1 MRWSGSRNR
10 MNDSPTNR
18 GHQKL
23 AIRFAL
29 KASPPNIF
37 IGGPVPNPPG
47 FPLQTCGNDGLLTT
61 YATRLKVSEV
71 AVQIFRLALLALTLL
86 TATQIVHS
94 AETPKEKIAFAYA
107 AISPS
112 MAGIWMAKEVGAF
125 ERNGLN
131 AELVYISSGATAI
144 QALVGGSVQAALG
157 ASNAVIAATL
167 KGAPIIAVGSNTSRP
182 GMQLW
187 VQPEI
192 QRAEQLQGKTLAIT
206 RFGSTSDFVTR
217 LILRKLNLEGKTEL
231 RQFGG
236 VVEADMGF
244 RARQAE
250 GRVSS
255 QAPGPQAKMLVD
267 AAELGIP
274 FSMNLLAVSND
285 YLLKSP
291 KSVEAIVRAYIEGIA
306 ALKTKK
312 AQALKLLEKY
322 MGQRGGSSEL
332 HHEFVS
338 KYLDAIPRVDPAAV
352 DTILEMVGSKAA
364 PKAKLFD
371 NSIIDRLAQEGFIEK
386 LYKGAKP

>member
-1 MRWSGSRNR
+1 MRLIRLVSIILILLSTRFIEAAE
-10 MNDSPTNR
+10 
-18 GHQKL
+18 L
-23 AIRFAL
+23 A
-29 KASPPNIF
+29 
-37 IGGPVPNPPG
+37 
-47 FPLQTCGNDGLLTT
+47 
-61 YATRLKVSEV
+61 
-71 AVQIFRLALLALTLL
+71 
-86 TATQIVHS
+86 
-94 AETPKEKIAFAYA
+94 KEKIAFAYA

-112 MAGIWMAKEVGAF
+112 MAGVWMAKEIGAF
-125 ERNGLN
+125 ERQGLN

-157 ASNAVIAATL
+157 ASNAVVAATL
-167 KGAPIIAVGSNTSRP
+167 KGAPIIAVASNTSRP

-217 LILRKLNLEGKTEL
+217 LILRKLNLEGKTDL

-236 VVEADMGF
+236 VVEADLGF

-267 AAELGIP
+267 AADLGIP
-274 FSMNLLAVSND
+274 FSMNLLAVSNE
-285 YLLKSP
+285 YLAKSP
-291 KSVEAIVRAYIEGIA
+291 KSVDSIVRAYVEGIA
-306 ALKTKK
+306 ALKTRK
-312 AQALKLLEKY
+312 AQALKLFDKY
-322 MGQRGGSSEL
+322 MGQRGGSAEM

-338 KYLDAIPRVDPAAV
+338 KYLDSIPRVDPAAV
-352 DTILEMVGSKAA
+352 DTVLEMVGAKGV

-371 NSIIDRLAQEGFIEK
+371 NSIVDRLVQEGFIDK
-386 LYKGAKP
+386 LYKGTKP

>member
-1 MRWSGSRNR
+1 MR
-10 MNDSPTNR
+10 
-18 GHQKL
+18 
-23 AIRFAL
+23 
-29 KASPPNIF
+29 
-37 IGGPVPNPPG
+37 
-47 FPLQTCGNDGLLTT
+47 
-61 YATRLKVSEV
+61 
-71 AVQIFRLALLALTLL
+71 IFRLAIVALIVL
-86 TATQIVHS
+86 TATQVVQS
-94 AETPKEKIAFAYA
+94 AEIAKEKITFAYA

-112 MAGIWMAKEVGAF
+112 MSAVWMAKEIGAF

-131 AELVYISSGATAI
+131 AELVYISSGATTI

-157 ASNAVIAATL
+157 ASNAVIAATV
-167 KGAPIIAVGSNTSRP
+167 KGAPIIAVAGNSSRP

-192 QRAEQLQGKTLAIT
+192 QRVEQLQGKILAIT

-244 RARQAE
+244 RSRQAE

-255 QAPGPQAKMLVD
+255 QAPGPKAKMLVD

-274 FSMNLLAVSND
+274 FSMNLLAVSTD
-285 YLLKSP
+285 YLSKSP

-306 ALKTKK
+306 ALKTRKPL
-312 AQALKLLEKY
+312 ALKMFEKY
-322 MGQRGGSSEL
+322 MGPRGGSSEM
-332 HHEFVS
+332 HHDFVIR
-338 KYLDAIPRVDPAAV
+338 YLDSVPRIDPAAV
-352 DTILEMVGSKAA
+352 DTILEMVGAKGAA
-364 PKAKLFD
+364 KAKLYD
-371 NSIIDRLAQEGFIEK
+371 NSIIDRLVHEGFTDK

>member
-1 MRWSGSRNR
+1 MR
-10 MNDSPTNR
+10 
-18 GHQKL
+18 
-23 AIRFAL
+23 
-29 KASPPNIF
+29 
-37 IGGPVPNPPG
+37 
-47 FPLQTCGNDGLLTT
+47 
-61 YATRLKVSEV
+61 
-71 AVQIFRLALLALTLL
+71 IFRLGIVALILLAT
-86 TATQIVHS
+86 TQTVRS
-94 AETPKEKIAFAYA
+94 AEIAKEKITFAYA
-107 AISPS
+107 SISPS
-112 MAGIWMAKEVGAF
+112 MSAVWMAKEIGAF

-131 AELVYISSGATAI
+131 AELVYISSGATTI

-157 ASNAVIAATL
+157 ASNAVVAATL
-167 KGAPIIAVGSNTSRP
+167 KGAPIIAVGGNSSRP

-250 GRVSS
+250 GRVAS
-255 QAPGPQAKMLVD
+255 QAPGPKARMLVD

-285 YLLKSP
+285 YLQKSP
-291 KSVEAIVRAYIEGIA
+291 KSVDAIVRAYVEGIA
-306 ALKTKK
+306 ALKIRK
-312 AQALKLLEKY
+312 AVALKMFEKY
-322 MGQRGGSSEL
+322 MGQRGGSAEM
-332 HHEFVS
+332 HHEFVI
-338 KYLDAIPRVDPAAV
+338 KYLESVPRVDPAAV
-352 DTILEMVGSKAA
+352 DTVLEMVGAKGA

-371 NSIIDRLAQEGFIEK
+371 NSIVDRLAQEGFIDRF
-386 LYKGAKP
+386 

>member
-1 MRWSGSRNR
+1 VKSSHKELRHFRS
-10 MNDSPTNR
+10 
-18 GHQKL
+18 L
-23 AIRFAL
+23 L
-29 KASPPNIF
+29 F
-37 IGGPVPNPPG
+37 IA
-47 FPLQTCGNDGLLTT
+47 GLLTSI
-61 YATRLKVSEV
+61 ATH
-71 AVQIFRLALLALTLL
+71 A
-86 TATQIVHS
+86 
-94 AETPKEKIAFAYA
+94 AETPKGKIAFAYA

-112 MAGIWMAKEVGAF
+112 MSGVWMAKEIGAF

-131 AELVYISSGATAI
+131 AELVHISSGATAI

-157 ASNAVIAATL
+157 ASNAVVAATL

-192 QRAEQLQGKTLAIT
+192 QRVEQLQGKTLAIT

-217 LILRKLNLEGKTEL
+217 LVLRKLNLEGKTEL

-236 VVEADMGF
+236 VVEADVGF

-285 YLLKSP
+285 YLLRSP
-291 KSVEAIVRAYIEGIA
+291 KSVEAIVRAYVEGIA
-306 ALKTKK
+306 ALKTRK

-322 MGQRGGSSEL
+322 MGQRGGSGEL
-332 HHEFVS
+332 HYEFVS
-338 KYLDAIPRVDPAAV
+338 RYLDSVPRVDPAAV
-352 DTILEMVGSKAA
+352 DTILEMVGSKGA
-364 PKAKLFD
+364 PKTRLFD
-371 NSIIDRLAQEGFIEK
+371 NSIIDRLQQEGFIDK

>member
-1 MRWSGSRNR
+1 MKSSHKAL
-10 MNDSPTNR
+10 R
-18 GHQKL
+18 GVCNFL
-23 AIRFAL
+23 
-29 KASPPNIF
+29 F
-37 IGGPVPNPPG
+37 ISV
-47 FPLQTCGNDGLLTT
+47 LLTPF
-61 YATRLKVSEV
+61 V
-71 AVQIFRLALLALTLL
+71 I
-86 TATQIVHS
+86 HS
-94 AETPKEKIAFAYA
+94 AEIPKEKIAFAYA

-112 MAGIWMAKEVGAF
+112 MSGIWMAKEIGAF
-125 ERNGLN
+125 ERNGLA
-131 AELVYISSGATAI
+131 AELVHISSGATAI

-157 ASNAVIAATL
+157 ASNAVVAATL

-192 QRAEQLQGKTLAIT
+192 QRPEQLQGKTLAIT

-217 LILRKLNLEGKTEL
+217 LVLRKLNLEGKTEL

-236 VVEADMGF
+236 VVEADIGF

-255 QAPGPQAKMLVD
+255 QAPGPNARMLVD

-285 YLLKSP
+285 YLVKSP
-291 KSVEAIVRAYIEGIA
+291 RSVEAIVRAYIEGIA
-306 ALKTKK
+306 ALKTRK

-322 MGQRGGSSEL
+322 MGQRGGSSEM
-332 HHEFVS
+332 HYEFVS
-338 KYLDAIPRVDPAAV
+338 KYLDAMPRVDPAAV
-352 DTILEMVGSKAA
+352 DTVLEMVGSKGAV
-364 PKAKLFD
+364 KTKLFD
-371 NSIIDRLAQEGFIEK
+371 NSIIDRLVQEGFIDR

>member
-1 MRWSGSRNR
+1 MR
-10 MNDSPTNR
+10 
-18 GHQKL
+18 L
-23 AIRFAL
+23 IR
-29 KASPPNIF
+29 
-37 IGGPVPNPPG
+37 
-47 FPLQTCGNDGLLTT
+47 
-61 YATRLKVSEV
+61 V
-71 AVQIFRLALLALTLL
+71 AGIILTLL
-86 TATQIVHS
+86 VASQIVEG
-94 AETPKEKIAFAYA
+94 AEVAREKIAFAYA

-112 MAGIWMAKEVGAF
+112 MSGIWMAKEIGAF
-125 ERNGLN
+125 ERNGLT
-131 AELVYISSGATAI
+131 AELVHISSGATAI

-157 ASNAVIAATL
+157 ASNAVVAATL

-217 LILRKLNLEGKTEL
+217 LVLRKLNLEGKIEL

-236 VVEADMGF
+236 VVEADLGF

-255 QAPGPQAKMLVD
+255 QAPGPQAKMLID

-285 YLLKSP
+285 YLQKSP
-291 KSVEAIVRAYIEGIA
+291 KSVDSIVRAYIEGIA
-306 ALKTKK
+306 ALKTRK

-332 HHEFVS
+332 HYEFVS
-338 KYLDAIPRVDPAAV
+338 KYLDVIPRVDPAAV
-352 DTILEMVGSKAA
+352 DTVLEMVGSKGAS
-364 PKAKLFD
+364 KTKLFD
-371 NSIIDRLAQEGFIEK
+371 NSIVDRLVQEGFIDK
-386 LYKGAKP
+386 LYKGAKS